1 MKKMMKL
8 KKRNYT
14 YASVFASILFMSV
27 SCSPDAD
34 DAVILEPVLTPGQV
48 ITSTR
53 WQTTEVFVN
62 GGTENKIADYPGTVS
77 VSTWTLAAGK
87 TNSGTFEFRNVDTPE
102 GTPRAQ
108 GTFELKDGIRILTFP
123 NGSTSLATITKLDSG
138 VSEYTQSLPEQ
149 VNGVPVQPQN
159 MVIVRV
165 VHKPYPL
172 K

>member
-1 MKKMMKL
+1 MKKMMNF
-8 KKRNYT
+8 KKRNYA
-14 YASVFASILFMSV
+14 YASICASILFMCV
-27 SCSPDAD
+27 SCSSDD
-34 DAVILEPVLTPGQV
+34 DAQVVTPVQTPGQI

-62 GGTENKIADYPGTVS
+62 GGIENKIVDYPGTVS
-77 VSTWTLAAGK
+77 VSTWRLTADE
-87 TNSGTFEFRNVDTPE
+87 TNSGTFEFRNVSDPE

-108 GTFELKDGIRILTFP
+108 GSFELKDGIRILTFP
-123 NGSTSLATITKLDSG
+123 NGSTALATMTRLDSG
-138 VSEYTQSLPEQ
+138 INEYTQSLPEQ

-165 VHKPYPL
+165 VHKQYPL

>member
-1 MKKMMKL
+1 MMNF
-8 KKRNYT
+8 KKRNYA

-27 SCSPDAD
+27 SCSSDN
-34 DAVILEPVLTPGQV
+34 DAVVLEPVQTPGQV

-108 GTFELKDGIRILTFP
+108 GSFELKDGIRILTFP
-123 NGSTSLATITKLDSG
+123 NGSTALATMTRLDSG
-138 VSEYTQSLPEQ
+138 LMNIHNLFRNKLTEFRY
-149 VNGVPVQPQN
+149 N
-159 MVIVRV
+159 
-165 VHKPYPL
+165 HKIWLLYV
-172 K
+172 